1 MIEVS
6 QCVICDGPIRQ
17 LKRALVAP
25 FLARRIWNRAPF
37 CVDLVKCESCGFM
50 FYNPRLEDEDLQR
63 EYRGYRSEEYL
74 KMRHSFEPW
83 YTAKFN
89 ASLAGEAH
97 YVTRRAKL
105 APIFRR
111 HLGPRKID
119 RVLDYGGDHG
129 DLVLGLFEGAE
140 LFLYDISG
148 ATALPGVTPISDPT
162 SCKAD
167 LIINSNVLEHV
178 GFPRIEVDQILKAAP
193 GGGLIFLEVPCE
205 AALGMKRIVRRIAQ
219 IGLMSLAKPS
229 LVLHIMRPA
238 TLYMMHEHINYFTE
252 HALTTLV
259 QRCGATVI
267 DSGTYPLISPAGNED
282 VAWVLGE
289 KRA

>member
-1 MIEVS
+1 
-6 QCVICDGPIRQ
+6 
-17 LKRALVAP
+17 
-25 FLARRIWNRAPF
+25 
-37 CVDLVKCESCGFM
+37 
-50 FYNPRLEDEDLQR
+50 
-63 EYRGYRSEEYL
+63 
-74 KMRHSFEPW
+74 MRHSFEPW

-89 ASLAGEAH
+89 ASLSGEAH
-97 YVTRRAKL
+97 YATRRAKL

-111 HLGPRKID
+111 HLGERKID

-148 ATALPGVTPISDPT
+148 ATVLPGVTPISDPA

-178 GFPRIEVDQILKAAP
+178 GFPRVEVTKILQAAP
-193 GGGLIFLEVPCE
+193 VGGLIFLEVPCE
-205 AALGMKRIVRRIAQ
+205 TALGMKRIVRRIVQ
-219 IGLMSLAKPS
+219 IGFMSIAQPS
-229 LVLHIMRPA
+229 LFPHIMRPA

-259 QRCGATVI
+259 QHCGANVI
-267 DSGTYPLISPAGNED
+267 GSGTYPLVGPAGNED
-282 VAWVLGE
+282 VAWVLAE
-289 KRA
+289 KEPRLAK